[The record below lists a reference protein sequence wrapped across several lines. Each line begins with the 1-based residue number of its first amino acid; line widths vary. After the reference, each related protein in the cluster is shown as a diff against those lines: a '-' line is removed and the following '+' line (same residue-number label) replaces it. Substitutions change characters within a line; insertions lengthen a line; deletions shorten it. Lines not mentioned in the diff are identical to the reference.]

1 MALDI
6 ICPICGETEELVG
19 RRVED
24 QIEITCGSCG
34 QTWQR
39 PTTPTCAH
47 CDGADLQAVPL
58 AIVERSRGTQ
68 LSVVGIR
75 IIHLCTDCDAEAISG
90 GRGIVP
96 IRSCPTSY
104 PPPPEIPA
112 NRHAVG

>member
-75 IIHLCTDCDAEAISG
+75 IVHLCTDCDAEVIE
-90 GRGIVP
+90 RWQRNRP
-96 IRSCPTSY
+96 NPLLPDELPTTTGDR
-104 PPPPEIPA
+104 P
-112 NRHAVG
+112 G

>member
-58 AIVERSRGTQ
+58 AIVERARGTQ

-75 IIHLCTDCDAEAISG
+75 IIHLCTDCDAEVIERRQRNRPS
-90 GRGIVP
+90 P
-96 IRSCPTSY
+96 LLPDELPTTTRDT
-104 PPPPEIPA
+104 PD
-112 NRHAVG
+112 